1 MRRWSRSA
9 SPTARDTG
17 RGSCRAASSSGW
29 PSPARSSADPELILA
44 DEPTGNLDSAN
55 GAAVID
61 LLKGAAAAGTTVIM
75 VTHSAFHAA
84 AADRT
89 IRMLDGRIVDET
101 RL

>member
-1 MRRWSRSA
+1 M
-9 SPTARDTG
+9 
-17 RGSCRAASSSGW
+17 
-29 PSPARSSADPELILA
+29 
-44 DEPTGNLDSAN
+44 
-55 GAAVID
+55 ID

-89 IRMLDGRIVDET
+89 IRMLDGRIVGET